1 MNGFYLLPKFAELYG
16 MPIEALVA
24 MGTKVNASINS
35 VFTLVALAV
44 VPFNILKSIV
54 VGVITLILYKYI
66 SNLIKGQH
74 AVNK

>member
-1 MNGFYLLPKFAELYG
+1 

-54 VGVITLILYKYI
+54 VGAITLILYKYI